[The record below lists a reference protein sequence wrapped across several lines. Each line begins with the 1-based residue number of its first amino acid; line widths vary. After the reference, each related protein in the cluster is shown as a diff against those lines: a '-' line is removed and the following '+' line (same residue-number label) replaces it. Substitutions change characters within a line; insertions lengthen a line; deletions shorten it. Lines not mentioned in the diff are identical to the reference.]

1 MEGGADR
8 VAARVAEPSE
18 KRVQDLSGFAGAARS
33 DQVLARGDERAV
45 RAGSGA
51 LPRPAE
57 ELRQHSAAKGARV
70 SRETCVLS
78 GAEEDHL
85 AQDRAG
91 DLRNLARGGEE
102 HAGAHTAFA
111 VWRGDQRRELLHLPT
126 VLEPA
131 AVFRRWAR

>member
-8 VAARVAEPSE
+8 VAARVAESSQE
-18 KRVQDLSGFAGAARS
+18 RVQDFSGFAGAARS
-33 DQVLARGDERAV
+33 DQVFAGGDERAV

-57 ELRQHSAAKGARV
+57 ELRQHSAAKGTRV

-78 GAEEDHL
+78 GAEKNHL
-85 AQDRAG
+85 AQDRAR
-91 DLRNLARGGEE
+91 DFRNLARGGEE
-102 HAGAHTAFA
+102 HAGAHAAFA
-111 VWRGDQRRELLHLPT
+111 IWRGDQRRELLHLSAIPQ
-126 VLEPA
+126 PA